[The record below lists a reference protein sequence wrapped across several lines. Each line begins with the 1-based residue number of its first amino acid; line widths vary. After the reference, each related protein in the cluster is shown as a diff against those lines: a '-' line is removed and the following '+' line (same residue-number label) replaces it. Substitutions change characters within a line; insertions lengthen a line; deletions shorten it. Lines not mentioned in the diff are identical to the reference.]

1 MESKEWKFE
10 ENPKY
15 PLGVGP
21 WNDEPDKKQWLDKET
36 GLPCLIVRNQMGAL
50 CGYVGVSKEHPF
62 YGKSYSDRIKHNNK
76 YELKLGKKSL
86 VSVVCEAGKDD
97 ESVSLDLILDVHGGI
112 TFSDFCQEGGKICH
126 EVCEGEDDKV
136 WWLGFDTAHLGD
148 LVPNM
153 EYIRKNNPDMS
164 QFRDMGRNDVYRD
177 LEYVQ
182 DECTDLAKQ
191 LKELE

>member
-1 MESKEWKFE
+1 METREWKFE
-10 ENPKY
+10 ENPNY

-36 GLPCLIVRNQMGAL
+36 GLPCLIVRNPMGAL
-50 CGYVGVSKEHPF
+50 CGYVGVSKEHPLF
-62 YGKSYSDRIKHNNK
+62 NK
-76 YELKLGKKSL
+76 DY
-86 VSVVCEAGKDD
+86 D
-97 ESVSLDLILDVHGGI
+97 EVGVEVHGGL

-153 EYIRKNNPDMS
+153 EYIRKNNPSMG
-164 QFRDMGRNDVYRD
+164 QFRDMGRLDVYRD
-177 LEYVQ
+177 LDYVQ
-182 DECTDLAKQ
+182 LQCRYLAKQ